1 MSSLDF
7 SDTYSSFDC
16 IETLLFQ
23 SLINRIQYARIYI
36 MFDLRERQKIQLY
49 KVSKIRVVSIFQFC

>member
-1 MSSLDF
+1 MSNLDF

-36 MFDLRERQKIQLY
+36 MFDLREREDTVI
-49 KVSKIRVVSIFQFC
+49 

>member
-7 SDTYSSFDC
+7 SDSSFDC

-36 MFDLRERQKIQLY
+36 MFDLRKREDTVI
-49 KVSKIRVVSIFQFC
+49 